1 MDDAWVVGG
10 LVGKGGVM
18 LWHLR
23 LVPTYSF
30 TTYERIS
37 GGEVVD
43 EGVCP
48 GWRVGVGPAAGQG
61 VTPQSQGRVT
71 CWEELGAGTREA

>member
-1 MDDAWVVGG
+1 MDDAWVVGK

-18 LWHLR
+18 FWHLR

-37 GGEVVD
+37 GGEVVN
-43 EGVCP
+43 EGVCA
-48 GWRVGVGPAAGQG
+48 GWRVGVGPATGQG

-71 CWEELGAGTREA
+71 CWEELGDGTREA